1 MDCSLPGKCQ
11 PVSDDIHEG
20 LRSFLNDPA
29 KLNDQFPD
37 LVYSQ
42 KNLPSSSRRGIQ
54 RRSGVA
60 AICDP
65 MHRRL
70 IESLGL
76 SRDAR
81 VLEVGAAIFPF
92 R

>member
-1 MDCSLPGKCQ
+1 M
-11 PVSDDIHEG
+11 SDDIREG
-20 LRSFLNDPA
+20 ARFFLNDPA

-37 LVYSQ
+37 LVYFQ
-42 KNLPSSSRRGIQ
+42 KNLPSSSRHGIQ

-70 IESLGL
+70 IESLGI

-81 VLEVGAAIFPF
+81 VLEVRCGNIPF

>member
-1 MDCSLPGKCQ
+1 MP
-11 PVSDDIHEG
+11 PVSDDIREG
-20 LRSFLNDPA
+20 ARFFLNDPA
-29 KLNDQFPD
+29 KLDDPFPD
-37 LVYSQ
+37 LVYFQ
-42 KNLPSSSRRGIQ
+42 KNPPSSSRRGIQ

-70 IESLGL
+70 IESPGI

-81 VLEVGAAIFPF
+81 VLEVGCGNIPF

>member
-1 MDCSLPGKCQ
+1 MSRYVLDHHLEGEKKRLALMSSL
-11 PVSDDIHEG
+11 
-20 LRSFLNDPA
+20 L
-29 KLNDQFPD
+29 
-37 LVYSQ
+37 
-42 KNLPSSSRRGIQ
+42 
-54 RRSGVA
+54 
-60 AICDP
+60 DP

-70 IESLGL
+70 IESLGI

>member
-1 MDCSLPGKCQ
+1 M
-11 PVSDDIHEG
+11 SDDIREG
-20 LRSFLNDPA
+20 ARFFLNDPA
-29 KLNDQFPD
+29 KLNDPFPD
-37 LVYSQ
+37 LVYFQ
-42 KNLPSSSRRGIQ
+42 KNPPSSSRRGIQ
-54 RRSGVA
+54 RRS

-70 IESLGL
+70 IESLGI